1 MQVGHPTLDN
11 TVVGCG
17 VPQGPILGP
26 LLFLQYMSMIS
37 TDACINLVFSKQ
49 MTLIFVCRQNLKDL
63 ETMVN
68 NEPKNLYNWLTAN
81 KLTLSIKKFNFVI
94 FHPCQSKVK

>member
-17 VPQGPILGP
+17 VPKGPILGP

-37 TDACINLVFSKQ
+37 TDARVNLVFS
-49 MTLIFVCRQNLKDL
+49 
-63 ETMVN
+63 
-68 NEPKNLYNWLTAN
+68 
-81 KLTLSIKKFNFVI
+81 
-94 FHPCQSKVK
+94 

>member
-26 LLFLQYMSMIS
+26 LLFLQYMSIIS
-37 TDACINLVFSKQ
+37 TDASVNLAFS
-49 MTLIFVCRQNLKDL
+49 
-63 ETMVN
+63 
-68 NEPKNLYNWLTAN
+68 
-81 KLTLSIKKFNFVI
+81 
-94 FHPCQSKVK
+94 

>member
-1 MQVGHPTLDN
+1 MIGSPHISNHTKTMQVGHPTLDN

-37 TDACINLVFSKQ
+37 TDARVNLVFS
-49 MTLIFVCRQNLKDL
+49 
-63 ETMVN
+63 
-68 NEPKNLYNWLTAN
+68 
-81 KLTLSIKKFNFVI
+81 
-94 FHPCQSKVK
+94 